1 MILQSG
7 PFTVSID
14 TNIPDFASALRSLYD
29 PAAFPA
35 EAEFSDFHIAV
46 RGSVGPRRWVRP
58 QVIVSVDGDAPFKPL
73 PRDQAVPCFE
83 WALNWAIERHYHRF
97 LIIHA
102 AVIERNGRAALLPGL
117 PGAGKSTLAAG
128 LASRGWRL
136 LSDEMALITFPNAD
150 LVGLARP
157 ISLKNESI
165 AVMRQFAPDAVIAS
179 EVSDT
184 VKGTVA
190 LMKAPGDS
198 IARLA
203 EPARP
208 SWVIFP
214 KYMNSLPAELHR
226 RSKASAFINLGQQ
239 SFNYSIHGAAGFE
252 LLADLVEAC
261 DCYDFFYGDLNEAIE
276 VFDALKPP
284 RSS

>member
-1 MILQSG
+1 MILRSG
-7 PFTVSID
+7 PFTVRID
-14 TNIPDFASALRSLYD
+14 TNIAEFATALRLLYD
-29 PAAFPA
+29 PAAFPDD
-35 EAEFSDFHIAV
+35 AEFSDFHFAV
-46 RGSVGPRRWVRP
+46 RGSVGPRRWFRP
-58 QVIVSVDGDAPFKPL
+58 QVIVTVDGDAPFKPL
-73 PRDQAVPCFE
+73 PQNQAVPSFE

-128 LASRGWRL
+128 LATRGWRL
-136 LSDEMALITFPNAD
+136 LSDEMALVSFPSAD

-165 AVMRQFAPDAVIAS
+165 AVMRQFAPNAVIS
-179 EVSDT
+179 CEVTDT

-190 LMKAPGDS
+190 LMKSPDDS

-214 KYMNSLPAELHR
+214 KYVNSLPAELHR
-226 RSKASAFINLGQQ
+226 RDKVSAFINLGHQ
-239 SFNYSIHGAAGFE
+239 SFNYSMHGAAGFE
-252 LLADLVEAC
+252 LLANLVEAC
-261 DCYDFFYGDLNEAIE
+261 DCYDFLYGDINEAID